1 MQKSLSERGITGNQI
16 GLDVSCEQ
24 GQSIRRYYPRG
35 KPYGAIMEHKDSEFF
50 KKELLKLREEVL
62 NDAETTADV
71 GAIKVTSED
80 LPDVVDRSSM
90 ETDRNFTL
98 RLLDRERKLLKKIDE
113 ALLRIENGEFGICES
128 CGEDI
133 ARERL
138 VARPVAT
145 LCIGCKQAQ
154 EEEQEQE
161 KV

>member
-1 MQKSLSERGITGNQI
+1 
-16 GLDVSCEQ
+16 
-24 GQSIRRYYPRG
+24 
-35 KPYGAIMEHKDSEFF
+35 MEPKESEFF
-50 KKELLKLREEVL
+50 KQELLKLKEEVL
-62 NDAETTADV
+62 RDAETTADV
-71 GAIKVTSED
+71 GAIKAKSED

-98 RLLDRERKLLKKIDE
+98 RLLDRERRLLKKIDE

-138 VARPVAT
+138 IARPVAT

-154 EEEQEQE
+154 EQEQE
-161 KV
+161 KA

>member
-1 MQKSLSERGITGNQI
+1 
-16 GLDVSCEQ
+16 
-24 GQSIRRYYPRG
+24 
-35 KPYGAIMEHKDSEFF
+35 MEHKDSEFF
-50 KKELLKLREEVL
+50 KGELLKLREEVL
-62 NDAETTADV
+62 KDAEASAEV
-71 GAIKVTSED
+71 GAIKVKSED

-98 RLLDRERKLLKKIDE
+98 RLLDRERKLLKKIEE

-154 EEEQEQE
+154 EEAQDQE
-161 KV
+161 KEKG